1 MKFRAKCT
9 GAMFRN
15 ACLKCLQNSDSS
27 SATSKILSYYGKK
40 VFHGQSEL
48 MNPDFWRQIG
58 DTLET
63 WDRIGTGLGLAFFS
77 RAEH

>member
-1 MKFRAKCT
+1 MQQFPPVLMLCFSARHSHTHHA
-9 GAMFRN
+9 
-15 ACLKCLQNSDSS
+15 QSS
-27 SATSKILSYYGKK
+27 LRMLLCAA
-40 VFHGQSEL
+40 HGGHEL